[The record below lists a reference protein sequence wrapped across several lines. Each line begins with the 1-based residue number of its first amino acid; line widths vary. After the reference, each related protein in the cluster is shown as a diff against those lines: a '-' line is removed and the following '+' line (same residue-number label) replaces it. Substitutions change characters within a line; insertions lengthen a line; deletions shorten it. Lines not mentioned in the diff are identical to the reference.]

1 MGGGVGE
8 TVVKSVFAASEVIR
22 SGSSSA
28 KDDLVKGV
36 LIPSTLLHPSI
47 KLFLSLRFKMLDP
60 PLKQENRYNISLF
73 SFLWRSNISD
83 ILYYSLYYHIIL
95 SYIKLYQKLTCV
107 LLLLLRPRFYQI
119 NSFFLFQSNN
129 NKGKKAQKR
138 CNMLFFLENV
148 LNIDIS

>member
-1 MGGGVGE
+1 M
-8 TVVKSVFAASEVIR
+8 FAPSEVIR

-60 PLKQENRYNISLF
+60 PLKQENRYTISLF
-73 SFLWRSNISD
+73 SFLWRSNISIMFD
-83 ILYYSLYYHIIL
+83 IFLYYSLYYHIIL

-107 LLLLLRPRFYQI
+107 LVLLLRPRFYQI

-138 CNMLFFLENV
+138 CNMWFFLENV
-148 LNIDIS
+148 LNIDNS